1 MYSQPL
7 LTPTGWFAACFVDET
22 ENQLFKFY
30 IDKPNNANGTFSF
43 NNSLIEYNK
52 PKPEL

>member
-1 MYSQPL
+1 MYSQLL
-7 LTPTGWFAACFVDET
+7 LTPTGWFAAYFVDEMET
-22 ENQLFKFY
+22 QLFKLY
-30 IDKPNNANGTFSF
+30 IDKPNNAKGTFSF